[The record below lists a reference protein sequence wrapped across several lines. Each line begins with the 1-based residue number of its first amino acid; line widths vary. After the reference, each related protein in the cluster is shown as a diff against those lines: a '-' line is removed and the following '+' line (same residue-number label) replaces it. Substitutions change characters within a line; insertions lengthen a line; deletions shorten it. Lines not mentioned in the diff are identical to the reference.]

1 MEKRSLYS
9 LRHLSIGWRVVFL
22 IELFS
27 LTMCLLK
34 LSAEDL
40 KDQSLNRVTLLVY
53 TAVGLAAPIMRY
65 GEIWLLDLL
74 DYIVWGLVL
83 MVMRIKMKTEIG
95 EGDFWVLSGLM
106 LFLSAVQMWEAVLYS
121 FFLILPV
128 SGCLFLTEKNIKL
141 CVPYLPALCGGV
153 IMLAGKECLKW
164 FL

>member
-1 MEKRSLYS
+1 MA
-9 LRHLSIGWRVVFL
+9 I
-22 IELFS
+22 FS

-40 KDQSLNRVTLLVY
+40 KDRSLNKITLLVY

-74 DYIVWGLVL
+74 DYVVWGLVL
-83 MVMRIKMKTEIG
+83 IVMRFKMKAEIG
-95 EGDFWVLSGLM
+95 EGDFWTLSGLL
-106 LFLSAVQMWEAVLYS
+106 LFLPAVQMWEAVFYS
-121 FFLILPV
+121 FCLMLPI
-128 SGCLFLTEKNIKL
+128 SGCLFLIEKNKKL

-164 FL
+164 LL